1 MTINIEVAEED
12 LDFIIKTQTN
22 ESEFNADCGDMDGDE
37 DEADMA
43 CRAVEGQRIV
53 GYLQTLV
60 SIANSRVCPLFSDN

>member
-1 MTINIEVAEED
+1 MTINIDLAEED
-12 LDFIIKTQTN
+12 LDFIIETLTN
-22 ESEFNADCGDMDGDE
+22 ESEFNADCGDMEGDE

-60 SIANSRVCPLFSDN
+60 AIANSRVRPLFSDN

>member
-1 MTINIEVAEED
+1 MTINIDLAEED
-12 LDFIIKTQTN
+12 LDFIIETLTN
-22 ESEFNADCGDMDGDE
+22 ESEFNADCGDIEGDE

-60 SIANSRVCPLFSDN
+60 AMANSRPRTLFSDN

>member
-1 MTINIEVAEED
+1 MTINIEVADED
-12 LDFIIKTQTN
+12 LDFIIDTLTEQA
-22 ESEFNADCGDMDGDE
+22 EFNHDCGDIEGDE

-60 SIANSRVCPLFSDN
+60 AIANSRVRPLFSDN

>member
-12 LDFIIKTQTN
+12 LDFIIETLTN

-60 SIANSRVCPLFSDN
+60 AIANSRVRPLFSDN

>member
-12 LDFIIKTQTN
+12 LDFIIETLTN

-60 SIANSRVCPLFSDN
+60 SIANSRVRPLFSDN